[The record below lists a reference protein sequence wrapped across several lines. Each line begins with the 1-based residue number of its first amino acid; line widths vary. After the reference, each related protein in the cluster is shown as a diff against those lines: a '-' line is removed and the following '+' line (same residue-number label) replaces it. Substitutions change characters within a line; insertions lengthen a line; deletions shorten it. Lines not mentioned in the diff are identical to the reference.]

1 MELKFRTVTCCEW
14 FTPGLKSDIWKFTM
28 MTSLSVEDDVRVHIV
43 RFNSRRFIG
52 LYQVCG

>member
-1 MELKFRTVTCCEW
+1 VREYIYININR
-14 FTPGLKSDIWKFTM
+14 KSDIWKFTM
-28 MTSLSVEDDVRVHIV
+28 ITSLSVEDDVRVHIV